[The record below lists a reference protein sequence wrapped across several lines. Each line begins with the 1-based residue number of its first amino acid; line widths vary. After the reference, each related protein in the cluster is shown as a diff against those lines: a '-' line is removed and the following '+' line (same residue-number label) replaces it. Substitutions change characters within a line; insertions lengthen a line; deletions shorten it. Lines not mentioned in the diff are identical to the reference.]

1 MSFAWNLKTIRT
13 QAELTQGELAEKVG
27 ASQKTISSWETG
39 RTEPTMGDVLKLCDA
54 LGCTMDKLTGKKTY
68 SIDDITFDDVLL
80 KVRTM
85 SLQDLYALRKEIDH
99 SIDDMRRLEEIE
111 KERNEYLHKLA
122 RYEEEINLLRKKIEG
137 RN

>member
-13 QAELTQGELAEKVG
+13 QAQLTQGELAEKVG

-54 LGCTMDKLTGKKTY
+54 LGCTMDKLTGEKTY

-85 SLQDLYALRKEIDH
+85 SLQNLYALRKEIDH

-111 KERNEYLHKLA
+111 KERNEYLYKIA
-122 RYEEEINLLRKKIEG
+122 KYEEEINSLRRKIE
-137 RN
+137 RRS